1 MWQTIFF
8 TRWQKYMDKSY
19 RVIDDMKFSREKST
33 MTDEKGFVT
42 INNIDKE
49 RLVTLP
55 GAKESMNY
63 WFNDVLVNFWMVQ

>member
-1 MWQTIFF
+1 
-8 TRWQKYMDKSY
+8 
-19 RVIDDMKFSREKST
+19 MKFSREKST

-63 WFNDVLVNFWMVQ
+63 WFNDVLVDFGWFGKL